1 MIIGQEVKIEDETSY
16 QTKVAKV
23 TSVCNDSEYFEEDQE
38 VIEAENN
45 IFR

>member
-23 TSVCNDSEYFEEDQE
+23 TSVCNDYKYFDEDQK

-45 IFR
+45 IFK

>member
-1 MIIGQEVKIEDETSY
+1 MIIGQEVKIEDEISY

-23 TSVCNDSEYFEEDQE
+23 TSVWNDCEYFEEDQE